1 MHRQEDMLKLLT
13 SLSLH
18 YPLAGY
24 SPAQMMAIAED
35 WSEDFGAFPLQV
47 VQRAFTYARREC
59 AYFPSTAKLLE
70 LCRRADREFE
80 LHQQSLRLDYSEDPN
95 SEENRERG
103 LKNCAQIMARLRSQ
117 AFPITIGVQ

>member
-1 MHRQEDMLKLLT
+1 MLKLLT

-80 LHQQSLRLDYSEDPN
+80 LHQESLRLDYSEDPN
-95 SEENRERG
+95 SDENRERG